1 MRWKCPKPTVQE
13 KYELTDARKAALFA
27 LIDLAVA
34 WHGAPEVLYFVEN
47 SKGIDAS
54 QLRHVVVQ
62 LSRKTLPPYS
72 FRFAHAVATLLS
84 CFKAKQIWHS
94 ETYSHEDRQ
103 LIERYPVKL
112 QLLSGGAQ
120 SITLTLLSWG
130 VVRECGI

>member
-1 MRWKCPKPTVQE
+1 MGSEMCIR
-13 KYELTDARKAALFA
+13 DIRKAALFA

-103 LIERYPVKL
+103 LIRTLSSQIATTLRGRTIHYTYL
-112 QLLSGGAQ
+112 AQLG
-120 SITLTLLSWG
+120 
-130 VVRECGI
+130 CG